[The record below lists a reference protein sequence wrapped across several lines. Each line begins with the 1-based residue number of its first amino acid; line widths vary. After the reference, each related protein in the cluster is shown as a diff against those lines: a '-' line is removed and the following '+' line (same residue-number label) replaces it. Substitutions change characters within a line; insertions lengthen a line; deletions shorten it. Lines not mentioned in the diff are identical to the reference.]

1 MSYTHLNKDDKQ
13 QELKRQ
19 TQLHSEPIKITAAQT
34 AIWIAAPTTLGRVV
48 SSVRSS
54 SGYHG
59 LIEIQQQQQ
68 ATFPNFQIWSNPA

>member
-1 MSYTHLNKDDKQ
+1 MMKNDNKDDKQ

-48 SSVRSS
+48 LSA
-54 SGYHG
+54 
-59 LIEIQQQQQ
+59 IEDLDY
-68 ATFPNFQIWSNPA
+68 TLYFFR